1 LNSLSIENVFKMMK
15 KIKDDLSSGINIV
28 FKNNNFS
35 ISVSVSNNLS
45 FFFLITNITYNI
57 IY

>member
-1 LNSLSIENVFKMMK
+1 MK